1 MKHLFTLLIAL
12 CACISALASNP
23 FGVSLTMKEE
33 VAPQGVNGTV
43 LFSTATSQYPY
54 RIPAI
59 ATTRSGRLI
68 AVSDYRICGG
78 DIGFGRVDL
87 HFRTSDD
94 NGRIWSPEQV
104 LVEGDGEKGSVRCGY
119 GDAAI
124 VADATSDTVVV
135 MCVTGNTVYGWNTTT
150 RQNPNRVARLY
161 SPDGGLTWSQP
172 EEVTEQVYGLF
183 DESQLGPVQSLFFG
197 SGRICQSKQVKVGKH
212 YRLYAALC
220 ARPGGNRVVYS
231 DDLGRTWHALGTI
244 HESPAPKGDE
254 PKCEEL
260 PDGRVVLSSRAWGGR
275 HFNLFT
281 YSAKPSRK
289 HPAEGSWGSVV
300 ASNEVEG
307 GIIAKENACNGEVLL
322 LPARRTAD
330 GKKVMLALHSVPLGP
345 GRTNVGIYFK
355 EMGSRCSGC
364 SKGAGSSESSCC
376 SEGSKCAKCAS
387 CATCCAKCFASGWTL
402 GLQVSEQSS
411 AYSTM
416 ITQHDGRIAFFWE
429 EGPTGYEMAY
439 RPLTLT
445 EITNNLYRPL
455 K

>member
-1 MKHLFTLLIAL
+1 MKHLLAILIAL
-12 CACISALASNP
+12 CACFSAFASE
-23 FGVSLTMKEE
+23 T
-33 VAPQGVNGTV
+33 APEI

-87 HFRTSDD
+87 HFRTSED
-94 NGRIWSPEQV
+94 NGATWSIEQT

-150 RQNPNRVARLY
+150 RQNPNRVARIY
-161 SPDGGLTWSQP
+161 SPDGGLTWSAP
-172 EEVTEQVYGLF
+172 EEITEQVYSLF

-281 YSAKPSRK
+281 YSTKPSRK
-289 HPAEGSWGSVV
+289 HPAEGTWGKVI

-307 GIIAKENACNGEVLL
+307 GIVAKENACNGEILI
-322 LPARRTAD
+322 LPARRAAD

-345 GRTNVGIYFK
+345 GRANVGIYFK
-355 EMGSRCSGC
+355 ELGSMGSRCSKG
-364 SKGAGSSESSCC
+364 SKG
-376 SEGSKCAKCAS
+376 SKGCIG
-387 CATCCAKCFASGWTL
+387 CAKCFASGWTL

-416 ITQHDGRIAFFWE
+416 ITQRDGRIAFFWE

-439 RPLTLT
+439 RPLSLT

>member
-1 MKHLFTLLIAL
+1 MKKYILLLLTLLGIQLNA
-12 CACISALASNP
+12 
-23 FGVSLTMKEE
+23 E
-33 VAPQGVNGTV
+33 V
-43 LFSTATSQYPY
+43 LFSTASSQYPY

-94 NGRIWSPEQV
+94 NGRTWSPEQV

-150 RQNPNRVARLY
+150 RQNPNRVARIY
-161 SPDGGLTWSQP
+161 SPDGGLTWSEP

-244 HESPAPKGDE
+244 DESPAPKGDE

-260 PDGRVVLSSRAWGGR
+260 PDGRVILSSRAWGGR
-275 HFNLFT
+275 HFNLFS

-289 HPAEGSWGSVV
+289 HPAEGSWGKVV

-307 GIIAKENACNGEVLL
+307 GIIARENACNGEVLL

-345 GRTNVGIYFK
+345 GRANVGIYFK
-355 EMGSRCSGC
+355 ELGSGS
-364 SKGAGSSESSCC
+364 SKG
-376 SEGSKCAKCAS
+376 SKAIG
-387 CATCCAKCFASGWTL
+387 CAKCFAAGWSL
-402 GLQVSEQSS
+402 GLQVSEQNS

-416 ITQHDGRIAFFWE
+416 IPQSDGRIAFFWE

-439 RPLTLT
+439 RGLSLE
-445 EITNNLYRPL
+445 EITGGKYAAR